1 MSSTFKKVVVVRFN
15 RTVHRGY
22 VDPGRLGRGP
32 VVDLLTEAGERL
44 SVPLDDIS
52 GIYFVRNFEESF
64 EPERKVFL
72 TRPRME
78 GLWVRLRL
86 RDGLE
91 LEGIVPNDLL
101 ALLDSGVHLTPPDL
115 RGNTVR
121 LFIPRS
127 ALVELKVL
135 GVVGASRRPTERV
148 ASRQQELFGRN
159 RN

>member
-15 RTVHRGY
+15 QATHQGY
-22 VDPGRLGRGP
+22 LDPSRLGRTP
-32 VVDLLTEAGERL
+32 VVDLLTTSGERV
-44 SVPLDDIS
+44 SIPLDDVS
-52 GIYFVRNFEESF
+52 GIYFVRDFNDRF

-72 TRPRME
+72 TRPKME
-78 GLWVRLRL
+78 GLWVHLRL
-86 RDGLE
+86 RNGSE

-101 ALLDSGVHLTPPDL
+101 TLLDSGVHLTPPEL

-135 GVVGASRRPTERV
+135 GVVGAPRRSPRPLPG
-148 ASRQQELFGRN
+148 RQRELFSRN
-159 RN
+159 RD